1 MLGSEACGFGASI
14 CLSVKGFNLPPLG
27 ASMAP
32 MDGGR
37 PIASI
42 LEGRSA
48 RRQAC
53 LLLVKSPVVIELLVL
68 RSGTVW
74 HRGTGFQCLNSSA
87 CLRACRDLNGVACCF
102 KAERALHGQEEHLG
116 RSSWWSCQIRPTQ
129 VLCSTS
135 LPKWPRPWG
144 TLPEDGALPTRK
156 ATDLGRLEQ
165 RMHTDPRGMP
175 QQMSSLPAVR
185 PSMPPGVTVLVGV

>member
-102 KAERALHGQEEHLG
+102 KAERALA
-116 RSSWWSCQIRPTQ
+116 RARRA
-129 VLCSTS
+129 
-135 LPKWPRPWG
+135 PRPKFLVE
-144 TLPEDGALPTRK
+144 LPDPGRPKFCAVPLSRSGRGPGARYLKMARYQPGK
-156 ATDLGRLEQ
+156 
-165 RMHTDPRGMP
+165 PR
-175 QQMSSLPAVR
+175 
-185 PSMPPGVTVLVGV
+185 T